1 MPPLPPVPPMTPM
14 PPGSPT
20 PDAPENDDRTLD
32 EAFAGELERPAYDPV
47 APALDRSR
55 RDEARD
61 ENDEERSDS
70 ELSPA
75 PHAPTEV
82 DLNITERLAS
92 YGKSQFRNHGGQGAG
107 RERDW
112 DLSPPSAPDI
122 DDERD
127 TVLPYAP
134 VSSLP
139 PSPEGK

>member
-1 MPPLPPVPPMTPM
+1 MHPIPPM
-14 PPGSPT
+14 PPMPPVTAQEAPT
-20 PDAPENDDRTLD
+20 NDDRTLD
-32 EAFAGELERPAYDPV
+32 EAFAGELERPAYSPV
-47 APALDRSR
+47 APALDGSERE
-55 RDEARD
+55 EARD
-61 ENDEERSDS
+61 EHDEERSDS

-82 DLNITERLAS
+82 DLNIAERLAS
-92 YGKSQFRNHGGQGAG
+92 YGKSQFRNHGGQGAA

-122 DDERD
+122 DDDERD

-134 VSSLP
+134 MSSLP